1 MTVKEIINVL
11 ADCPPEAV
19 VSVAINSGVQL
30 KILPANNLQI
40 LINEVD
46 GRKIHNFMLIATE
59 TKS

>member
-30 KILPANNLQI
+30 KILPASNLQI
-40 LINEVD
+40 LVNEVD
-46 GRKIHNFMLIATE
+46 GHKIHNFMLIANE
-59 TKS
+59 TKR